1 MLSVI
6 IVWVQNIIFLTHIYQ
21 HVMNAQELAV
31 SLILLSSRFNLIK
44 KQ

>member
-6 IVWVQNIIFLTHIYQ
+6 IVWVQNITFLIHIYQ

-31 SLILLSSRFNLIK
+31 SLFLLPKPLFKI
-44 KQ
+44 

>member
-6 IVWVQNIIFLTHIYQ
+6 IVWVQNIIFLIHIYQ

-31 SLILLSSRFNLIK
+31 SLIYSLNLSSRFNLI
-44 KQ
+44 

>member
-6 IVWVQNIIFLTHIYQ
+6 IVWVQNIIFLIHTYQ

-31 SLILLSSRFNLIK
+31 SLVLLPKPLFKI
-44 KQ
+44 